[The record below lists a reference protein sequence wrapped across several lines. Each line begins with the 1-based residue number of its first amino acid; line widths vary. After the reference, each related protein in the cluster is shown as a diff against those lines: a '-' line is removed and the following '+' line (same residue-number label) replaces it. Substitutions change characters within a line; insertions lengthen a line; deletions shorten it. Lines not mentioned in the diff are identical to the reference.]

1 MSKKTAK
8 SSALD
13 QFNARRQARVAGNT
27 NDSDAEFAD
36 DNGMFLDVDSIVKL
50 PTHSEIDGVHFAS
63 VLAKPIMITQ
73 RNISVPVIH
82 FVFVSDPIDDESYD
96 DLVQGVTKSHAL
108 GERFGH
114 SPYQLTAVSDGKKY
128 RPFAFYNACVSLG
141 YEVAENGK
149 GVWQC
154 AELNGSVGDSAPLY
168 EIDLVSRP
176 NTKGADYINI
186 ESIRP
191 FVAVS

>member
-1 MSKKTAK
+1 MSKTKGTP
-8 SSALD
+8 SALE
-13 QFNARRQARVAGNT
+13 QFNARRQARLAGNT

-36 DNGMFLDVDSIVKL
+36 DGGLFIDTDSIVKL
-50 PTHSEIDGVHFAS
+50 PTHSEVDGVHSAS
-63 VLAKPIMITQ
+63 VIARPHMITQ
-73 RNISVPVIH
+73 SNIPVPVIH

-96 DLVQGVTKSHAL
+96 DLVAGNTKPHAL

-114 SPYQLTAVSDGKKY
+114 SPYQLTAVSNGKKY
-128 RPFAFYNACVSLG
+128 RPFAFISACESLG
-141 YEVAENGK
+141 YIPVENDK

-154 AELNGSVGDSAPLY
+154 QELAGIAGADAPLY

-186 ESIRP
+186 NSIRP